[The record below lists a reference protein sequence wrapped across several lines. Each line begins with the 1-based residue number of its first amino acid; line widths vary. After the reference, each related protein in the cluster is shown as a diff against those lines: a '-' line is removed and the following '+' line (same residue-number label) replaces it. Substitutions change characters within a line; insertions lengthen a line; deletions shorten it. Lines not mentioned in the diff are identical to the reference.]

1 MSEEAVK
8 QIPKGGL
15 TWFEIPTGDI
25 QRAAAFFRAV
35 LAAPLIDVSHDEPMY
50 MFPSSGGDVTGAIV
64 QRTGPGAMSPSATGT
79 IVYLRVEGTLHD
91 AMARVEPAGGA
102 LVSPVLTAPGV
113 AGTFCI
119 VRDTEGNHVGLH
131 AQS

>member
-1 MSEEAVK
+1 MSEAEMK
-8 QIPKGGL
+8 LLPKGGL

-25 QRAAAFFRAV
+25 ERAAAFFRAV

-50 MFPSSGGDVTGAIV
+50 MFPSFGGEVTGAIG
-64 QRTGPGAMSPSATGT
+64 QRTGRGGMSPSAMGT
-79 IVYLRVEGTLHD
+79 MVYLRVDGSLHD

-113 AGTFCI
+113 AGKFCV

-131 AQS
+131 AQV

>member
-1 MSEEAVK
+1 MSEETKPV
-8 QIPKGGL
+8 PKGGL

-25 QRAAAFFRAV
+25 ERAAAFFRAV

-50 MFPSSGGDVTGAIV
+50 MFPSFGGEVSGAIV
-64 QRTGPGAMSPSATGT
+64 QRTGRGAMTPSATGT
-79 IVYLRVEGTLHD
+79 IVYLRVDGTLQD

-102 LVSPVLTAPGV
+102 LVSSVLTAPGV
-113 AGTFCI
+113 SGTFCV

-131 AQS
+131 AQF